1 MIKGM
6 DGRLA
11 RDSSNRIS
19 PRIFIRVFLFP
30 ARLLMCNRPTCKYRY
45 SLYVVI
51 CLSIAY
57 NYIYIIIIY
66 YILHYIYIYIYI
78 CISIALYISLTVAE
92 TWLRVWGTD
101 KFFADQDF

>member
-19 PRIFIRVFLFP
+19 PRIFIRVFIFP
-30 ARLLMCNRPTCKYRY
+30 ARLLMCNRHTCKYRY

-57 NYIYIIIIY
+57 NYIYNNN
-66 YILHYIYIYIYI
+66 YILYITLYIYMYIYVYI
-78 CISIALYISLTVAE
+78 YMYINCIVHIAYSGRDLAPSL
-92 TWLRVWGTD
+92 GG
-101 KFFADQDF
+101 